1 MRGAFSRMDAFREWM
16 MAKQET
22 PDEINKRAARES
34 ETLLSSSMKR
44 AADHL
49 TGEDAPPDDPIEK
62 WGRRVGR
69 TLGVI
74 VAIYLAFQLYLLLS
88 GQRG

>member
-1 MRGAFSRMDAFREWM
+1 
-16 MAKQET
+16 MADRDT
-22 PDEINKRAARES
+22 PDEINKRVARES

-49 TGEDAPPDDPIEK
+49 GGVDAPPDDPIEK
-62 WGRRVGR
+62 WGRRIGR
-69 TLGVI
+69 SLGII

-88 GQRG
+88 GSRG

>member
-1 MRGAFSRMDAFREWM
+1 MSKPNDDPNA
-16 MAKQET
+16 
-22 PDEINKRAARES
+22 INLRAARES
-34 ETLLSSSMKR
+34 ETFLGSSMQR

-49 TGEDAPPDDPIEK
+49 SGADAPENDPVEK
-62 WGRRVGR
+62 WGRRIGR

-88 GQRG
+88 GTRG

>member
-1 MRGAFSRMDAFREWM
+1 
-16 MAKQET
+16 
-22 PDEINKRAARES
+22 
-34 ETLLSSSMKR
+34 MKR
-44 AADHL
+44 TADHL
-49 TGEDAPPDDPIEK
+49 AGADAPPDDPIEK

-74 VAIYLAFQLYLLLS
+74 VAIYLAFQLYLLMS

>member
-1 MRGAFSRMDAFREWM
+1 MTEKNNDPES
-16 MAKQET
+16 
-22 PDEINKRAARES
+22 INARAARES

-49 TGEDAPPDDPIEK
+49 AGEDAPPNDPIEK
-62 WGRRVGR
+62 WGRRIGR

-74 VAIYLAFQLYLLLS
+74 VAIYLAVQLYLLLS

>member
-1 MRGAFSRMDAFREWM
+1 MTDKNNDPDA
-16 MAKQET
+16 
-22 PDEINKRAARES
+22 INARAARES

-49 TGEDAPPDDPIEK
+49 GGADAPADDGIEK
-62 WGRRVGR
+62 WGRRIGR

-74 VAIYLAFQLYLLLS
+74 VAIYLAFQLYMLLS

>member
-1 MRGAFSRMDAFREWM
+1 MSKPNDDPNA
-16 MAKQET
+16 
-22 PDEINKRAARES
+22 INQRAARES
-34 ETLLSSSMKR
+34 ETFLGSSMQR

-49 TGEDAPPDDPIEK
+49 SGADAPENDPVEK
-62 WGRRVGR
+62 WGRRIGR

-88 GQRG
+88 GPRG

>member
-1 MRGAFSRMDAFREWM
+1 MSRPEDDPNA
-16 MAKQET
+16 
-22 PDEINKRAARES
+22 INARAARES

-49 TGEDAPPDDPIEK
+49 GAADAPEGDPIEK
-62 WGRRVGR
+62 WGRRIGR

-74 VAIYLAFQLYLLLS
+74 VAIYLAFQLYLLLQ
-88 GQRG
+88 GTR

>member
-1 MRGAFSRMDAFREWM
+1 
-16 MAKQET
+16 MAERET
-22 PDEINKRAARES
+22 PEDINKRAARES

-44 AADHL
+44 AADHFS
-49 TGEDAPPDDPIEK
+49 GGDAPPDDAIEI
-62 WGRRVGR
+62 WGRRIGR

>member
-1 MRGAFSRMDAFREWM
+1 MTDKRNDPGND
-16 MAKQET
+16 
-22 PDEINKRAARES
+22 PDRSEANAINARAARES

-49 TGEDAPPDDPIEK
+49 AAHDAPENDAIEK
-62 WGRRVGR
+62 WGRRIGR

-74 VAIYLAFQLYLLLS
+74 VAIYLAFQLYVLLT
-88 GQRG
+88 GTRG

>member
-1 MRGAFSRMDAFREWM
+1 
-16 MAKQET
+16 MAKRDT
-22 PDEINKRAARES
+22 PEDINKRAARDS

-44 AADHL
+44 TADHL
-49 TGEDAPPDDPIEK
+49 AGADAPPDDPIEK